1 MLDVSAA
8 WGAADLFNGVM
19 AAVNLPVVLLLSGKV
34 VQITRNF
41 SARRFHGSREEA
53 MISAHG
59 ALSAEEP
66 PD

>member
-1 MLDVSAA
+1 
-8 WGAADLFNGVM
+8 M